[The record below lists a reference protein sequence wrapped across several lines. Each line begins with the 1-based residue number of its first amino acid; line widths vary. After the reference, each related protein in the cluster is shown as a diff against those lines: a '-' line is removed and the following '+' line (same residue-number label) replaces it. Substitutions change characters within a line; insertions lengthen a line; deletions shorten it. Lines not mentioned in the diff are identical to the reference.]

1 MKLDITRTLG
11 LAAMAIALLMTII
24 SLFIFTD
31 DSCLGKHVSYQT
43 AYWPSA
49 CKIEDGKFYIKTR
62 HSQHFKAVASDEYYV
77 ALRRDYRDVWCTYY
91 GIVTIASFLAIPFA
105 FPELMQHGRDLEP
118 DSSKFDRQ
126 RWLTL
131 VVHVAIVICSVGLSV
146 IASLAI
152 SNGRI
157 W

>member
-11 LAAMAIALLMTII
+11 LAVMAIALLMTII
-24 SLFIFTD
+24 SLFTD
-31 DSCLGKHVSYQT
+31 DSVSPHCLGRHVSYQT

-62 HSQHFKAVASDEYYV
+62 HPQLFKAVASDEYYV

-91 GIVTIASFLAIPFA
+91 GIAMIAGFLAIPFA
-105 FPELMQHGRDLEP
+105 FPELMRHGRDLEP

-126 RWLTL
+126 RWLTIA
-131 VVHVAIVICSVGLSV
+131 VHVAIVICGVGLSV

-152 SNGRI
+152 SNG